1 VADDTQDYLQEIG
14 QLLAEERAYPLENTL
29 LYAEVGRTYVGES
42 IYKMLGN
49 QILYHPLDNDRLG
62 YALLALWEAQET
74 EDRWAEIE
82 YLIRDGK
89 FAVTYVYPDDIDPE
103 DEFNARRER
112 AVRRHLGDKPIV
124 YPPWEDDDGI
134 PGYAM

>member
-1 VADDTQDYLQEIG
+1 
-14 QLLAEERAYPLENTL
+14 
-29 LYAEVGRTYVGES
+29 
-42 IYKMLGN
+42 
-49 QILYHPLDNDRLG
+49 
-62 YALLALWEAQET
+62 LWEAQET

-89 FAVTYVYPDDIDPE
+89 FAVTYVYPDDIDPA

-112 AVRRHLGDKPIV
+112 AVRRHLGEKPIV
-124 YPPWEDDDGI
+124 YPPWNDDDGI